1 MKALCVSGMP
11 NPTPPTPPG
20 TLSRRDEAHA
30 LAKRALTLR
39 MSSHVCWHVY
49 GLLYRADRNYAEAIK
64 CYKRALKLEPSLNAG
79 EGQILRD
86 LSHLQI
92 QERDVEG
99 FVESRSALL
108 AARPGQR
115 YNWLPLAVG
124 HHLTGVMMMG
134 GGRGSGA
141 GSSPSPSPASPSS
154 SRPPSAAA
162 AAADPSASTSTS
174 GSNAESFLLAVSIL
188 DQYDSMASAEERDLP
203 KRGTPEE
210 FERSE
215 IALYGA
221 EVALEGG
228 DAAGAL
234 ARVEACLLALEDPR
248 EAKKLPWPP
257 ISPQSSAA
265 AADAVAKPNVGAA
278 PPARDL
284 RYGVFDFF
292 ALFRVSS
299 FSFAG
304 AARELSERASPKGK
318 TRKGKKSPLP
328 RSPPPPPPP
337 PPPTTT
343 QTHLTGAPA
352 SSEPA
357 ASRPWARRAPRTPSA
372 PGGSSSTATPTTP
385 GATTAC
391 AGPWGSRS
399 SGGDPSLPNR
409 LPPCARCTTS
419 SGRTTRGRRWSRRR
433 SSTSRRASASSRPP
447 TPSPAGSSPGALL
460 LFSLIWSLSTP
471 TRPRRRPSARSLKD
485 TKRRWTRRAN
495 SRRRSGRRKR
505 RQQQQQTATTS
516 KSRHSLLPTLPLP
529 LPRPRRPRS

>member
-299 FSFAG
+299 FSRG
-304 AARELSERASPKGK
+304 
-318 TRKGKKSPLP
+318 PLE
-328 RSPPPPPPP
+328 S
-337 PPPTTT
+337 
-343 QTHLTGAPA
+343 
-352 SSEPA
+352 
-357 ASRPWARRAPRTPSA
+357 
-372 PGGSSSTATPTTP
+372 
-385 GATTAC
+385 
-391 AGPWGSRS
+391 
-399 SGGDPSLPNR
+399 
-409 LPPCARCTTS
+409 
-419 SGRTTRGRRWSRRR
+419 
-433 SSTSRRASASSRPP
+433 
-447 TPSPAGSSPGALL
+447 
-460 LFSLIWSLSTP
+460 
-471 TRPRRRPSARSLKD
+471 
-485 TKRRWTRRAN
+485 
-495 SRRRSGRRKR
+495 
-505 RQQQQQTATTS
+505 
-516 KSRHSLLPTLPLP
+516 
-529 LPRPRRPRS
+529 